1 MFCCHSKQPSTTP
14 AHRAPRASWFRRA
27 FALVQWSLPIAT
39 LALIPKCPICF
50 AGYILLFTGLGLS
63 FSQAALARWSL
74 ISLSLLALAFLTL
87 RLARRV
93 LRARHLAAAAL
104 APSAKTR

>member
-1 MFCCHSKQPSTTP
+1 MSCCHTNPNSNAP
-14 AHRAPRASWFRRA
+14 AHPAPRASWFRRA

-104 APSAKTR
+104 APSTNTR